1 MFLFVA
7 TAFAYACDQAVFSS
21 LPVPLPGA
29 DGYGVATGTASVG
42 GKTVVG
48 GAFTR
53 YSTGAPETWRRVLA
67 DAASQDEWVP
77 KKFGY
82 ERADPIDANHLYLSM
97 DLAFAFDSIHV
108 QRQLVVQVQNDTHNG
123 AVRSCWWMVDP
134 SPYMGRIA
142 GGVTDAP
149 WEREMM
155 GRWTVTPQPDGRQ
168 LVAYQWWAEAGR
180 VPTSIQRYA
189 LGKTLP
195 ELLDA
200 FEERVRQ
207 LDGKR

>member
-7 TAFAYACDQAVFSS
+7 SAFAYACDQAVFSAIQ
-21 LPVPLPGA
+21 VPLPGS
-29 DGYGVATGTASVG
+29 DGHGVATATTTLA

-53 YSTGAPETWRRVLA
+53 YSEGSAETWRAVLA
-67 DAASQDEWVP
+67 DAESQDQWVP

-82 ERADPIDANHLYLSM
+82 QKSDHIDADHLYLAL
-97 DLAFAFDSIHV
+97 DLAFLFDSVHV
-108 QRQLVVQVQNDTHNG
+108 QRQLVVQVQNDTRDG
-123 AVRSCWWMVDP
+123 QVRSCWWMVDP
-134 SPYMGRIA
+134 NPYMGKIA
-142 GGVTDAP
+142 GWVSDAP

-189 LGKTLP
+189 LGRTLP

-200 FEERVRQ
+200 FEERVKQ
-207 LDGKR
+207 LEGKR